1 MRTIQPLQCGVMGI
15 VAGMLA
21 FGPCLHGQTPP
32 STDLPTVLLLATD
45 PTALSGTSSGA
56 FTVIR
61 YGPET
66 NDLVVNLTLSGTAS
80 NGVDYVTIP
89 NTLTI
94 SNGDRAADI
103 LVSPIVNLDHRGNKK
118 VVLTLDTNAN
128 YAISGKGRATVLIVD
143 DVYNVPPPTVTLTDP
158 TNGTV
163 FNDPISI
170 TLTAE
175 ASDPLAPILS
185 VSFFADDKFLG
196 KTTTSPYSLVWS
208 NPPNGKFAL
217 FARAANQVGESA
229 LSAPV
234 SITVTDILPTVTI
247 TSPTN
252 GQDFAQHDDI
262 TITAD
267 ATDTVDAIQRVAFYV
282 DDHKLGVST
291 NAPYSVLW
299 SNAPAG
305 MFWLRAVAVDVSGD
319 RGYAQPVLINVSRT
333 PKGNVRLRSE

>member
-1 MRTIQPLQCGVMGI
+1 
-15 VAGMLA
+15 MLA

-32 STDLPTVLLLATD
+32 STGLPTVLLLATD

-89 NTLTI
+89 DTLTI
-94 SNGDRAADI
+94 SNGSRAADL
-103 LVSPIVNLDHRGNKK
+103 LVSPLVNLAHRGNKT
-118 VVLTLDTNAN
+118 VVLSLDTNAN
-128 YAISGKGRATVLIVD
+128 YVISGKGRATAQIVD
-143 DVYNVPPPTVTLTDP
+143 DGYDVPPPTVTLTNP
-158 TNGTV
+158 TNGAV
-163 FNDPISI
+163 FNDPTSI
-170 TLTAE
+170 TLTAD
-175 ASDPLAPILS
+175 ASDPQAPILS
-185 VSFFADDKFLG
+185 VSFFANDKFLG

-217 FARAANQVGESA
+217 FARAVNQVGESA

-234 SITVTDILPTVTI
+234 KITVTDILPKVTI

-252 GQDFAQHDDI
+252 CKNFAQHDTI

-267 ATDTVDAIQRVAFYV
+267 ASDTDDAIQHVAFYAN
-282 DDHKLGVST
+282 DDKLGVPT
-291 NAPYSVLW
+291 NAPYSVVW
-299 SNAPAG
+299 SNAPPG

-319 RGYAQPVLINVSRT
+319 RGYAQPVLINVSRG
-333 PKGNVRLRSE
+333 PKSNMRLRSE